1 MRSPPD
7 TGALNDLDKQI
18 NEEVNKILSSDGID
32 DVNGEDLADF
42 AEQDIKVQKMIDSLT
57 KNKLKIE
64 LVDVQEVDLSAKRRM
79 VHTPPDGGQKV
90 ED

>member
-7 TGALNDLDKQI
+7 TAALNDLDKQI

-64 LVDVQEVDLSAKRRM
+64 LVDV
-79 VHTPPDGGQKV
+79 
-90 ED
+90 

>member
-7 TGALNDLDKQI
+7 TAALNDLDKQI

-42 AEQDIKVQKMIDSLT
+42 AE
-57 KNKLKIE
+57 
-64 LVDVQEVDLSAKRRM
+64 
-79 VHTPPDGGQKV
+79 
-90 ED
+90 